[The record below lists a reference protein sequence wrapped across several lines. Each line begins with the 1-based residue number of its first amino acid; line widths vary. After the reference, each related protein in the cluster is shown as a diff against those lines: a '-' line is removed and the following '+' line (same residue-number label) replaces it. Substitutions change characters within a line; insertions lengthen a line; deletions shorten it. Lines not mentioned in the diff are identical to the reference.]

1 MKATKKFLVGS
12 LLAVLAC
19 GVLEAEPK
27 KTYGLGKPA
36 VIVADEP
43 DAYFKDAANPATAA
57 GLEQYADSLVA
68 GGKVTHVFWC
78 LSSEARGKF
87 AAAGVEPY
95 NTLVARTQ
103 AKGAEAWISIRVS
116 EILGEKPEI
125 WKPSVRN
132 DLTKAIVA
140 LLRECPSANGY
151 ELDFQ
156 SGVTGLS
163 AVAPDGEKPFNL
175 YDAARFYSSLRQR
188 FVEGTRN
195 REVKIALRVPADDAV
210 VAAMGFRHGE
220 GGVGASLILPCLTA
234 EQVKARAFCGAD
246 WHELDRV
253 GPRVLPGIPVE
264 SLTAE
269 ELAGWV
275 SSMRGWGFPGVV
287 FLHVGAAPK
296 EMREAICVKGLA
308 DVNKTAA
315 GVRKLVLGGACD
327 GTYEFALQ
335 QGSVVEKPVQVKV
348 CFGGKEPAA
357 DKVLLNGRRAQSSAK
372 DGAAVTYAFAP
383 EAVIDRRNYLRLP
396 VPAEGPVEIV
406 LTAAADAVKAPM
418 AAAPAAKPAEPPK
431 PAPAAKPA
439 PAVKP
444 VTAAKPAAQPKTQ
457 KEVEDWLM
465 QTNELA
471 KLSKNADGSLPDVFI
486 IGDSISLGYTP
497 VVQKM
502 MAGKVNVTRPPT
514 NCGSSYHYL
523 VPKAP
528 GEKRPMEEWVGDRHY
543 KVITVNFGIWDN
555 HYNVK
560 VRPNAKPEAVL
571 ATKRSV
577 NLWSIKNATKQVQ
590 EKGEEVNPITVSLM
604 SRQQYEIRT
613 PIKEYEANL
622 RTILGFLKGH
632 ADKVVFCLTT
642 PVPEWLACDGF
653 GRIRVYNEMAAAV
666 CAEMGV
672 DVVDLYS
679 VAERNSGTYSRDGV
693 HFKPEG
699 YQLLAAEVVK
709 GVVKAMR

>member
-1 MKATKKFLVGS
+1 MRTMKFLAVS
-12 LLAVLAC
+12 LLAVLTC
-19 GVLEAEPK
+19 GVLEAAP

-36 VIVADEP
+36 VVVADEP

-57 GLEQYADSLVA
+57 GLEAYADAIVG
-68 GGKVTHVFWC
+68 GGKVTHAFWC
-78 LSSEARGKF
+78 LSSAAREKF

-95 NTLVARTQ
+95 KVLVARTQ

-116 EILGEKPEI
+116 EILGTKPEI
-125 WKPSVRN
+125 WKADARN
-132 DLTKAIVA
+132 RLVGAIGA
-140 LLRECPSANGY
+140 ILKECPTANGY

-156 SGVTGLS
+156 SGITGFS

-175 YDAARFYSSLRQR
+175 YDAARYYASLRSR
-188 FVEGTRN
+188 FIEGTRN
-195 REVKIALRVPADDAV
+195 REVAIALRVPADEAAV
-210 VAAMGFRHGE
+210 EAMGFRNGE
-220 GGVGASLILPCLTA
+220 GGVGATMMMPCLTA
-234 EQVKARAFCGAD
+234 EQAKARAFSGAD
-246 WHELDRV
+246 WRELDRV
-253 GPRVLPGIPVE
+253 GPRVVPGVPVE

-275 SSMRGWGFPGVV
+275 SSVRGWGFPGVL

-296 EMREAICVKGLA
+296 DLREAICVKGLA
-308 DVNKTAA
+308 DWHKTAA
-315 GVRKLVLGGACD
+315 GMRKIVLGGACD
-327 GTYEFALQ
+327 GVCEFALQ

-348 CFGGKEPAA
+348 RFGGKEPES
-357 DKVLLNGRRAQSSAK
+357 DKVLLNGRRPQSSAK

-383 EAVIDRRNYLRLP
+383 EAVIDRRNFLRLP

-406 LTAAADAVKAPM
+406 LTAAADAVKAPV
-418 AAAPAAKPAEPPK
+418 AAAPVTKPVEQPK

-439 PAVKP
+439 PAVAKSVP
-444 VTAAKPAAQPKTQ
+444 AAKPAAQPKTQ

-471 KLSKNADGSLPDVFI
+471 KLSKNADGTLPDVFI

-523 VPKAP
+523 VPAAP
-528 GEKRPMEEWVGDRHY
+528 GGKRPMEEWVGDRHY
-543 KVITVNFGIWDN
+543 KVIAVNFGIWDN
-555 HYNVK
+555 HYNAK
-560 VRPNAKPEAVL
+560 VRPNAKPDAVL

-577 NLWSIKNATKQVQ
+577 NLWSIKNATKQLQ
-590 EKGEEVNPITVSLM
+590 DKGEEVNPIAVSRM

-613 PIKEYEANL
+613 PINEYEANL

-653 GRIRVYNEMAAAV
+653 GRVRVYNEMAAAV

-679 VAERNSGTYSRDGV
+679 VAEQHADTYRSDGV

>member
-1 MKATKKFLVGS
+1 MKETKKFLVVS

-19 GVLEAEPK
+19 GVLEAAPK
-27 KTYGLGKPA
+27 KMYGLGKPA

-57 GLEQYADSLVA
+57 GLEQYADSFVA
-68 GGKVTHVFWC
+68 GGKVTHVFWR

-95 NTLVARTQ
+95 KTLVARTQ

-125 WKPSVRN
+125 WKPDARN
-132 DLTKAIVA
+132 ELTKAIVA
-140 LLRECPSANGY
+140 LLKECPAADGY

-156 SGVTGLS
+156 SGITGLS
-163 AVAPDGEKPFNL
+163 AVAPNGEKPFNL
-175 YDAARFYSSLRQR
+175 YDAARYYASLRSR
-188 FVEGTRN
+188 FIEGTRN
-195 REVKIALRVPADDAV
+195 RDVQIALRVPADDAAV
-210 VAAMGFRHGE
+210 EAMGFRHGE
-220 GGVGASLILPCLTA
+220 GGVGATLILPCLTSG
-234 EQVKARAFCGAD
+234 QVKAREFCCAD
-246 WHELDRV
+246 WRELDRV
-253 GPRVLPGIPVE
+253 GPRVLPGVPVE

-287 FLHVGAAPK
+287 FLHVGSAAK

-308 DVNKTAA
+308 DCNKTAA

-348 CFGGKEPAA
+348 RFGGKEPTA
-357 DKVLLNGRRAQSSAK
+357 DKVLLNGRRPQSSAK

-396 VPAEGPVEIV
+396 VLAEGSVEIV
-406 LTAAADAVKAPM
+406 LTAAADAVKAPVVT
-418 AAAPAAKPAEPPK
+418 APAAKPAEPPK

-439 PAVKP
+439 
-444 VTAAKPAAQPKTQ
+444 TQPKTQ

-471 KLSKNADGSLPDVFI
+471 KLSKNADGSLPDVFVM
-486 IGDSISLGYTP
+486 GDSISLGYTP

-502 MAGKVNVTRPPT
+502 MAGKANVTRPPT

-528 GEKRPMEEWVGDRHY
+528 GGKRPMEEWVGDRHY
-543 KVITVNFGIWDN
+543 RVITVNFGIWDN

-577 NLWSIKNATKQVQ
+577 NLWSIKNATKQLQ
-590 EKGEEVNPITVSLM
+590 DKGEEVNPVTVSRM
-604 SRQQYEIRT
+604 SRPQYEIRT
-613 PIKEYEANL
+613 PINEYEANL
-622 RTILGFLKGH
+622 RTILGFLKEH

-653 GRIRVYNEMAAAV
+653 GRVRVYNEMAAAV

-679 VAERNSGTYSRDGV
+679 VAEQHADTYRSDGV

-699 YQLLAAEVVK
+699 YQLLANEVVK
-709 GVVKAMR
+709 GIVKAMK

>member
-1 MKATKKFLVGS
+1 MKAMKSLSVS
-12 LLAVLAC
+12 LLAVLIC
-19 GVLEAEPK
+19 GVLEAAP

-36 VIVADEP
+36 VVVADEP
-43 DAYFKDAANPATAA
+43 DAYFKNAANPATAA
-57 GLEQYADSLVA
+57 GLEAYADAIVG
-68 GGKVTHVFWC
+68 GGKITHVFWC
-78 LSSEARGKF
+78 LSSAVREKF
-87 AAAGVEPY
+87 AAAGVKPY
-95 NTLVARTQ
+95 KVLVARTQ
-103 AKGAEAWISIRVS
+103 EKGAEAWISIRVS
-116 EILGEKPEI
+116 EILGAKPEI
-125 WKPSVRN
+125 WKSDARN
-132 DLTKAIVA
+132 RLMGAIGA
-140 LLRECPSANGY
+140 ILKECPTANGY

-156 SGVTGLS
+156 SGITGFS

-175 YDAARFYSSLRQR
+175 YDAAHYYASLRSR
-188 FVEGTRN
+188 FIEGTRN
-195 REVKIALRVPADDAV
+195 REVAIALRVPADDEAV
-210 VAAMGFRHGE
+210 EVMGFRHGE
-220 GGVGASLILPCLTA
+220 GGVGATLMTPCLTA
-234 EQVKARAFCGAD
+234 EQARAWAFCGAD
-246 WHELDRV
+246 WRELDRV
-253 GPRVLPGIPVE
+253 GPRVIPGIPVE

-269 ELAGWV
+269 ELSGWV
-275 SSMRGWGFPGVV
+275 SSMRGWGFPGVL
-287 FLHVGAAPK
+287 FLHVGDAPK
-296 EMREAICVKGLA
+296 DLREAICVKGLA
-308 DVNKTAA
+308 DWHKTAA
-315 GVRKLVLGGACD
+315 GVRKIVLGNVCD
-327 GTYEFALQ
+327 GVCEFALQ

-348 CFGGKEPAA
+348 RFGGKEPKT
-357 DKVLLNGRRAQSSAK
+357 DKVLLNGRRPQSSAK
-372 DGAAVTYAFAP
+372 DGATVTYAFAP

-406 LTAAADAVKAPM
+406 LTAAADAVKAPV
-418 AAAPAAKPAEPPK
+418 AAKPE
-431 PAPAAKPA
+431 
-439 PAVKP
+439 
-444 VTAAKPAAQPKTQ
+444 AQPKTQ

-471 KLSKNADGSLPDVFI
+471 KLTKNADGTLPDVFI

-502 MAGKVNVTRPPT
+502 MEGKANVTRPPT

-523 VPKAP
+523 VPVAK
-528 GEKRPMEEWVGDRHY
+528 GGKRPMEEWVGDRHY

-560 VRPNAKPEAVL
+560 VRPNAKPDAVL

-577 NLWSIKNATKQVQ
+577 NLWSIKNATKQLQ
-590 EKGEEVNPITVSLM
+590 DKGEEVNPIAVSRM

-613 PIKEYEANL
+613 PINEYEANL
-622 RTILGFLKGH
+622 RTILGFLKEH

-679 VAERNSGTYSRDGV
+679 VAEQHADTYRSDGV

-709 GVVKAMR
+709 GIVKAMR

>member
-19 GVLEAEPK
+19 GVLEAAPK

-57 GLEQYADSLVA
+57 GLEQYADAFAA
-68 GGKVTHVFWC
+68 GGKVTHVFWS

-95 NTLVARTQ
+95 KTLVARTQ
-103 AKGAEAWISIRVS
+103 AKGAEAWVSIRVS

-140 LLRECPSANGY
+140 LLKECPSANGY

-195 REVKIALRVPADDAV
+195 REVQIALRVPADDAA

-246 WHELDRV
+246 WRELDRV

-296 EMREAICVKGLA
+296 DLREAICVKGLA

-315 GVRKLVLGGACD
+315 GVRKILVGACGGA
-327 GTYEFALQ
+327 YEFALQ
-335 QGSVVEKPVQVKV
+335 RGSVVKGQVRV
-348 CFGGKEPAA
+348 TVRGAA
-357 DKVLLNGRRAQSSAK
+357 ATAGEALLNGRRPQSSAK
-372 DGAAVTYAFAP
+372 SGDAVTYVFAP
-383 EAVIDRRNYLRLP
+383 EAAIDRRNFLRLSA
-396 VPAEGPVEIV
+396 PAEGPVE
-406 LTAAADAVKAPM
+406 
-418 AAAPAAKPAEPPK
+418 
-431 PAPAAKPA
+431 
-439 PAVKP
+439 
-444 VTAAKPAAQPKTQ
+444 
-457 KEVEDWLM
+457 
-465 QTNELA
+465 
-471 KLSKNADGSLPDVFI
+471 
-486 IGDSISLGYTP
+486 
-497 VVQKM
+497 VV
-502 MAGKVNVTRPPT
+502 
-514 NCGSSYHYL
+514 
-523 VPKAP
+523 
-528 GEKRPMEEWVGDRHY
+528 
-543 KVITVNFGIWDN
+543 
-555 HYNVK
+555 
-560 VRPNAKPEAVL
+560 
-571 ATKRSV
+571 
-577 NLWSIKNATKQVQ
+577 
-590 EKGEEVNPITVSLM
+590 
-604 SRQQYEIRT
+604 
-613 PIKEYEANL
+613 
-622 RTILGFLKGH
+622 
-632 ADKVVFCLTT
+632 
-642 PVPEWLACDGF
+642 
-653 GRIRVYNEMAAAV
+653 
-666 CAEMGV
+666 
-672 DVVDLYS
+672 
-679 VAERNSGTYSRDGV
+679 
-693 HFKPEG
+693 
-699 YQLLAAEVVK
+699 LAAE
-709 GVVKAMR
+709 